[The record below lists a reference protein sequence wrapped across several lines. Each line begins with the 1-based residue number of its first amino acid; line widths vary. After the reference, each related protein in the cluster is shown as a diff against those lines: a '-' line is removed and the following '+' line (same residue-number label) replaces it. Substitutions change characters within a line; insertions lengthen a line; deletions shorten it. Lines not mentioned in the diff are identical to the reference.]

1 MESFG
6 IMRTLLKNRKIL
18 VLIIFGTW
26 ILSYSV
32 YKLFTTLNVKTI
44 YVAVVGP
51 MSGKNKAN
59 GEAYKNG
66 INILLEPYFKNGFYG
81 KKIVVD
87 FYDDK
92 NEPEE
97 AKLIAEK
104 IIQENKAIAV
114 IGHNA
119 SSCSIAAAPI
129 YKDKIVA
136 ITPASTNTQVTKDTD
151 WYFRTIFN
159 DDLQGKFLANYLK
172 KIIRAKGV
180 RVIYEDDAYGKNLA
194 NVFINTAKDLQLN
207 ILYSK
212 EIPLKEA
219 SKQKDFEK
227 VDQELSNVVRELSN
241 FQDKQFLFVAMNGA
255 SGARF
260 VKLYK
265 KSKIP
270 NPIIAPDS
278 FASQGFLNALAENDK
293 REEDEPGYYSNGI
306 YVTTPL
312 IFDNA
317 NQRAQFFR
325 DEYFA
330 KYQSIPDWR
339 AVYAYD
345 SMLVLLEAIRKTEI
359 TGEKENLQIERE
371 KIKNFLQTIDHP
383 QEAIEGATGLNFFI
397 NGDAQKPVS
406 IGIYK
411 NRNIISALNQL
422 QLVRESSEIQ
432 NPEQALAEDR
442 IIKFDNSYMYKTN
455 VVYTGVEINEV
466 SALDVSKQ
474 TYTLDF
480 YIWFRYLGNI
490 NPWEIEFGN
499 TIEPIEIKEDKLLIK
514 EDNEFGHYR
523 LYHLKGNFRSN
534 SLPVKFILG
543 QYPIGLSFH
552 HKSLS
557 RNNLIYVIDVIG
569 MGRSLEK
576 SHSKSELQ
584 RRTQILSPSTGYLID
599 SEWFFQDT
607 LRKTSL
613 GNPKYLGMR
622 EPIIEYSRFNVG
634 FQIRKD
640 EFTLRRFLPESLA
653 LFISIIA
660 FGGMMVTAVFA
671 SFKSYKKYGNLF
683 WFIQSLFA
691 YILLSS
697 TEVELVAR
705 LIEKEMIPM
714 IRLVISTYDLLW
726 WIVPS
731 ISVTQAIE
739 RFIWIPLETRT
750 DHKIPTVVRRFLN
763 FLIYLLTLF
772 GIVAFV
778 YDQKITSL
786 LATSGVVAMIIG
798 LAIQVNISN
807 IFSGIAINIERP
819 FRVGDWI
826 KIGTLDE
833 GQVVDVTWRT
843 TRLKLRNQV
852 LISIPNSKASE
863 SPIINYS
870 MPDGVVEMW
879 FTIHI
884 DPKIPPK
891 RVVKVLLDAILSAD
905 GVLRN
910 PAPYARFNEF
920 TDWSADYLF
929 GYCFKDYGKK
939 NAIRRA
945 VWSSI
950 WTHLHRAG
958 ISPAFQ
964 KQQILLQREDFKELP
979 DVRNP
984 LSLLEEIEIF
994 EPFTTDE
1001 KIYLSQKLKA
1011 HTFHPKETI
1020 VKAGDNTNFSMF
1032 IIVEGL
1038 VSIQAPLE
1046 NGESIE
1052 VARLGSGDFFGEMSL
1067 LTGAIRTA
1075 NVIADSKTY
1084 VYEIT
1089 KEDIQPL
1096 LDAHPEIANSVKSVV
1111 SERKE
1116 NLQTKKQEALYVP
1129 PPKKESWYKRMKKK
1143 IFISLGL
1150 AKELEEETKEVI
1162 KK

>member
-1 MESFG
+1 MKN
-6 IMRTLLKNRKIL
+6 LLQHKKIL
-18 VLIIFGTW
+18 FLSFLGGFLLAYSIFKLI
-26 ILSYSV
+26 SY
-32 YKLFTTLNVKTI
+32 LNTKTI
-44 YVAVVGP
+44 YIAVVGP
-51 MSGKNKAN
+51 MTGKAKAN

-66 INILLEPYFKNGFYG
+66 INILLEPYFKNGFHG
-81 KKIVVD
+81 KKIAVD
-87 FYDDK
+87 FYDDQ
-92 NEPEE
+92 NEPDKAEE
-97 AKLIAEK
+97 KAKEIIAS
-104 IIQENKAIAV
+104 NKYLAV

-119 SSCSIAAAPI
+119 SSCSKRAAPL
-129 YKDKIVA
+129 YKENKIVA
-136 ITPASTNTQVTKDTD
+136 ITPASTNTQVTQLGAD

-159 DDLQGKFLANYLK
+159 DDLQGKFLANYIK
-172 KIIRAKGV
+172 KIIKADKIK
-180 RVIYEDDAYGKNLA
+180 VIYEDDDYGKNLA
-194 NVFINTAKDLQLN
+194 NVFLETARELELEV
-207 ILYSK
+207 IFSR
-212 EIPLKEA
+212 EVPLKEA
-219 SKQKDFEK
+219 TNQKNFEK
-227 VDQELSNVVRELSN
+227 VDQELKKAIRDLQNHN
-241 FQDKQFLFVAMNGA
+241 DKHFLFVAMGGA
-255 SGARF
+255 NGARF
-260 VKLYK
+260 VKFYK
-265 KSKIP
+265 KKGLISP
-270 NPIIAPDS
+270 LIAPDS

-293 REEDEPGYYSNGI
+293 REQDEPGYYSNGI

-317 NQRAQFFR
+317 NQRAQSFR
-325 DEYFA
+325 EEYRTKF
-330 KYQSIPDWR
+330 QLDPDWR

-345 SMLVLLEAIRKTEI
+345 SMLVLLEAIRRMEL
-359 TGEKENLQIERE
+359 TGEKEKLLEERE
-371 KIKNFLQTIDHP
+371 KIKSFLKSLDSP
-383 QEAIEGATGLNFFI
+383 QEAIEGATGLNFFL
-397 NGDAQKPVS
+397 NGDAQKPIS

-411 NRNIISALNQL
+411 NRNIISALTQL
-422 QLVRESSEIQ
+422 QLVKEISEIQ
-432 NPEQALAEDR
+432 NPEKAIAEDR
-442 IIKFDNSYMYKTN
+442 IIQFGNSYMYKTN

-466 SALDVSKQ
+466 SALEVSRG

-480 YIWFRYLGNI
+480 YLWFRYIGNI
-490 NPWEIEFGN
+490 NPWEVEFGN
-499 TIEPIEIKEDKLLIK
+499 AIEPIEIKEDKLALK
-514 EDNEFGHYR
+514 EDGDTGHYR

-534 SLPVKFILG
+534 SLPVKFVLG
-543 QYPIGLSFH
+543 QQPIGISFH
-552 HKSLS
+552 HRSLS
-557 RNNLIYVIDVIG
+557 RKNLIYVIDVLG
-569 MGRSLEK
+569 MGRSLEGT
-576 SHSKSELQ
+576 SKNRSELQ
-584 RRTQILSPSTGYLID
+584 RRNQILSPSTGYLIE
-599 SEWFFQDT
+599 SEWSFQDT
-607 LRKTSL
+607 LHKTSL

-622 EPIIEYSRFNVG
+622 EPNIEYSRFNVG
-634 FQIRKD
+634 FQIRRD
-640 EFTLRRFLPESLA
+640 EFSLRRFLPSSLS
-653 LFISIIA
+653 LPITILA
-660 FGGMMVTAVFA
+660 FTGMMVLAVLS
-671 SFKSYKKYGNLF
+671 SFKSYKQFANLF
-683 WFIQSLFA
+683 WFAQTVLA

-697 TEVELVAR
+697 TEVELVDR

-726 WIVPS
+726 WIVPA

-739 RFIWIPLETRT
+739 RFIWIPIETRT

-807 IFSGIAINIERP
+807 IFSGIAINVERP
-819 FRVGDWI
+819 FRVGDWV

-843 TRLKLRNQV
+843 TRLRLRNQV
-852 LISIPNSKASE
+852 IISIPNSKASE

-870 MPDGVVEMW
+870 IPDGIVEMW

-891 RVVKVLLDAILSAD
+891 RVVKVLLDALLSAE

-964 KQQILLQREDFKELP
+964 KQEILLNREHFKELP
-979 DVRNP
+979 DVRSP

-994 EPFTTDE
+994 EPFTIEE
-1001 KIYLSQKLKA
+1001 KIYLSQKLKP
-1011 HTFHPKETI
+1011 HSLNKGDVI
-1020 VKAGDNTNFSMF
+1020 VRAGDSTNFSMY

-1038 VSIQAPLE
+1038 VSVQAPLE
-1046 NGESIE
+1046 NGEKIE
-1052 VARLGSGDFFGEMSL
+1052 VARLGAGNFFGEMSL

-1075 NVIADSKTY
+1075 DVVADSQTY
-1084 VYEIT
+1084 IYEIT

-1096 LDAHPEIANSVKSVV
+1096 LDAHPEIALSVKTVV
-1111 SERKE
+1111 TERKE

-1129 PPKKESWYKRMKKK
+1129 PPPKESIFKRLKKK

-1150 AKELEEETKEVI
+1150 QKELDEEETKQEV
-1162 KK
+1162 KKK